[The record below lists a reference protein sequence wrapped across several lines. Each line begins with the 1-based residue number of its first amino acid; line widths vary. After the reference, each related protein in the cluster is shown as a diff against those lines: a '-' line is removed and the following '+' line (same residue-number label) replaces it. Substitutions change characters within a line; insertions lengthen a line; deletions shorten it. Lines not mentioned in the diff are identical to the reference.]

1 MAIVPIEDVE
11 LLQELEDRLDLE
23 AAEAAI
29 AEAEEKGT
37 IPWEQIE
44 ARIDA
49 RLGR

>member
-11 LLQELEDRLDLE
+11 LLQELEDRFDLE

-37 IPWEQIE
+37 ISWEQMQ
-44 ARIDA
+44 AGIDA
-49 RLGR
+49 SLGR